1 MGTFL
6 LAYFL
11 GRCARLAWIVFVEI
25 VRTMWEVKMRALPR
39 PPAPVLRDND
49 MEGGP
54 ANVAEPAPGVPVLGD
69 NDVEGAPANLVA
81 PGALELGA
89 NDVEGAPANSV
100 ESAPSAPVLADND
113 ADGAPANLAITA
125 AVFGVGLPLGL
136 GPPAPLPSRS
146 ISAPERLISTP
157 VAAAV
162 TAASGISG
170 DVSSAALVSAAPT
183 FSAASRGR
191 ASTIGHQLSVGEEF
205 CATV

>member
-1 MGTFL
+1 SEETHHQLPPPWSAYDIVAAACPGAGEAPATSGGNIGCTTGGCQADSQDEASFQLFAWMGTFL

-81 PGALELGA
+81 P
-89 NDVEGAPANSV
+89 
-100 ESAPSAPVLADND
+100 
-113 ADGAPANLAITA
+113 

-157 VAAAV
+157 
-162 TAASGISG
+162 
-170 DVSSAALVSAAPT
+170 
-183 FSAASRGR
+183 
-191 ASTIGHQLSVGEEF
+191 
-205 CATV
+205 